1 MYQKMPGLAKDLKI
15 RNRKVMK
22 YWIIIDSWNLMET
35 FTTESLS
42 PHSFYENRSF
52 GTDLTRYISKDGELY
67 NNLVLYRKEPV
78 ADYAIEIDSQIIDE
92 SLIRKVKRTDAFLYP
107 KTIYYRKGSVR
118 FRFKDE
124 ASIRGFIAESKII
137 FEVKSIEKYSDSFF
151 VDDENA
157 IETGKIDKSES
168 FSFELNDYLYADNI
182 FNSVKGGVVSY
193 ACGEKTTTSIE
204 NQSLFLALTSLK
216 NMIAGLNTTVMMGEE
231 RIIDYSPYKISLVR
245 ARNEFL
251 KSEFKSNSNLFEVLK
266 HILDEIMSLSSL
278 RLEVVARQKTPDY
291 AREMLELEKK
301 KEEYKTLLYNLE
313 ESNIRDFK
321 EELKTI
327 KDLEVLNGEREGKK
341 RKFFPK
347 GSPEYLRKQELKAQ
361 IDKYK
366 EENLEYKNAY
376 REYKAIESSLAN
388 SIVGVTQYDSAISAL
403 FVRFSDNINDIFR
416 IIKCNLRQ
424 GNNNINILPS
434 ITIHG
439 NTVSIGIDSATKEE
453 EILYN
458 IFLNYIIAN
467 PNGKQNAISERK
479 IIEIVEVTGKLFA
492 EHEASKSEN
501 GELILSTLRDFWL
514 YKNQKADSF
523 DIPEQLPVIQ
533 AIMSFLIKPRGYDQ
547 IERFMLNRGYQMKKY
562 AYLLWGSLI
571 GYAAI
576 PKTLTNMLND
586 SSHEKV
592 LDEYL
597 AQIYGAITRS
607 YKKVD

>member
-1 MYQKMPGLAKDLKI
+1 
-15 RNRKVMK
+15 
-22 YWIIIDSWNLMET
+22 MET

-52 GTDLTRYISKDGELY
+52 GTDLTRYISKNGELY
-67 NNLVLYRKEPV
+67 NNLVLYKNEPV
-78 ADYAIEIDSQIIDE
+78 ADYTIEIDAKIIDE
-92 SLIRKVKRTDAFLYP
+92 SLIKKVRKAEAFLYP
-107 KTIYYRKGSVR
+107 KTIYYRRGYVR
-118 FRFKDE
+118 FCFKDE
-124 ASIRGFIAESKII
+124 ASIRGFVAESKII
-137 FEVKSIEKYSDSFF
+137 SEVKSIEKYSDYFF
-151 VDDENA
+151 VGGEHA
-157 IETGKIDKSES
+157 IETNKIDKSES
-168 FSFELNDYLYADNI
+168 IFFELNDYLHADNI
-182 FNSVKGGVVSY
+182 FNSVKGGIVSY

-231 RIIDYSPYKISLVR
+231 RILDYSPYKNSLVK

-251 KSEFKSNSNLFEVLK
+251 KSEFKSNNNIFEVLK
-266 HILDEIMSLSSL
+266 HILGEIISLSSL
-278 RLEVVARQKTPDY
+278 RLEMVAHQKTPGY
-291 AREMLELEKK
+291 AREMAELEKK

-313 ESNIRDFK
+313 DSNIRDLK

-327 KDLEVLNGEREGKK
+327 KDLEVINGEREGKK
-341 RKFFPK
+341 RKFFSK
-347 GSPEYLRKQELKAQ
+347 GSPEYLRKQELKTL

-366 EENLEYKNAY
+366 EENQEYKNAY

-416 IIKCNLRQ
+416 IIKCNLRER
-424 GNNNINILPS
+424 NDSINILPS
-434 ITIHG
+434 ITILG
-439 NTVSIGIDSATKEE
+439 NTVSIVIDSATKEE

-458 IFLNYIIAN
+458 ILLNYIIEN
-467 PNGKQNAISERK
+467 PNGKQNTISESK
-479 IIEIVEVTGKLFA
+479 IVEAIEVTGKLFA
-492 EHEASKSEN
+492 GRKESKSKN

-514 YKNQKADSF
+514 YKNQKTDSF
-523 DIPEQLPVIQ
+523 DIPEQLPIMQ
-533 AIMSFLIKPRGYDQ
+533 AIMSFLIKPRGFDQ

-562 AYLLWGSLI
+562 AYLLWGCLI

-586 SSHEKV
+586 RFQENI

-597 AQIYGAITRS
+597 SKIYDDITRWL
-607 YKKVD
+607 KKVD